1 MRIDKIIG
9 VALPLCLLVS
19 CVGGPKEGYVPQTEY
34 DDLRQEYTQLKE
46 SSAATR
52 EQYVEQAEA
61 MDKILQEL
69 AQVSGSTVVLRTDM
83 EKGTA
88 RLTQVQQIENR
99 IGDIKTKLDG
109 LDKITK
115 ENAAYRKLIT
125 SLRKVIDE
133 KEQEIE
139 NLKGEI
145 QRRDDTI
152 TEQNETITRQSGTI
166 SSQNET
172 ISSQQEKL
180 RMAVAEQAQML
191 FQAGVDFEN
200 IGDDS
205 PVVRRRK
212 DKEKVMDL
220 TREMYEKSIFYYTKA
235 LETGYPEAQYRI
247 NAVQQKIADL
257 TASK

>member
-19 CVGGPKEGYVPQTEY
+19 CVGGPREGYVPQTEY

-88 RLTQVQQIENR
+88 RLTQVQQ
-99 IGDIKTKLDG
+99 
-109 LDKITK
+109 
-115 ENAAYRKLIT
+115 
-125 SLRKVIDE
+125 
-133 KEQEIE
+133 IE

>member
-1 MRIDKIIG
+1 MRIDKVIG
-9 VALPLCLLVS
+9 IVFPLFLLVS
-19 CVGGPKEGYVPQTEY
+19 CAGGPAEGYVPQEEY
-34 DDLRQEYTQLKE
+34 DDLKQEYAQLKE

-61 MDKILQEL
+61 MEKILQEL
-69 AQVSGSTVVLRTDM
+69 AQVSGSTVTLRTDV

-109 LDKITK
+109 LDNLTK
-115 ENAAYRKLIT
+115 QNTAYRKLIT

-139 NLKGEI
+139 ALKGEI
-145 QRRDDTI
+145 QRRDATI
-152 TEQNETITRQSGTI
+152 SEQNETITRQSGTI

-180 RMAVAEQAQML
+180 RLAVAEQAQLL

-200 IGDDS
+200 LGDGS

-212 DKEKVMDL
+212 DKERVMDL
-220 TREMYEKSIFYYTKA
+220 TREMYEKSILYYTKA
-235 LETGYPEAQYRI
+235 METGYPEAQYSI
-247 NAVQQKIADL
+247 NAVQQKIAQL
-257 TASK
+257 SESK